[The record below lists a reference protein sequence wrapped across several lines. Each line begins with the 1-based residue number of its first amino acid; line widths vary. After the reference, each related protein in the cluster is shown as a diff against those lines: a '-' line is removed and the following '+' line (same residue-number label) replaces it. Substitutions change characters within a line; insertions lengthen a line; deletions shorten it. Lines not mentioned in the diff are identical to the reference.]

1 MQKLLLSLAIL
12 PLAACGVE
20 GGDTTALTESEAAS
34 RPAASTVDFGND
46 NGSWAN
52 DGECDDPR
60 FKGPGMT
67 TTPLLDEDIKADATD
82 CRTAYE
88 RGDLTLIE

>member
-1 MQKLLLSLAIL
+1 MNKFLISLAIL
-12 PLAACGVE
+12 PLAACGAD
-20 GGDTTALTESEAAS
+20 GGDTSALTEAEQAD
-34 RPAASTVDFGND
+34 RDPIGIVDFGND
-46 NGSWAN
+46 DGAWAN

-67 TTPLLDEDIKADATD
+67 TTPLLDDDIKADATD

-88 RGDLTLIE
+88 NGDLTLIK

>member
-1 MQKLLLSLAIL
+1 MRIILASLMAI
-12 PLAACGVE
+12 PLAACG
-20 GGDTTALTESEAAS
+20 GDADTGALTDSEMSS
-34 RPAASTVDFGND
+34 RPDVSEVDFGND
-46 NGSWAN
+46 NGAWAN

-67 TTPLLDEDIKADATD
+67 ETPLLDEDIKADATD

-88 RGDLTLIE
+88 RGDLTLK